1 MGQTAD
7 IGKRIELVPM
17 DPHFHDIT
25 IALYQQGQDENP
37 LFLVYTY
44 SQMEGAQGRIQFAV
58 DTMTRLGNL
67 VVAEN
72 GLLRFSCGHAHQL
85 ACRRAFLE
93 SCKLSP
99 SDSVEPRPLHILDK
113 KSRLTIT
120 VTSLDDG
127 IYQVTADGEGR
138 RADRRISAIAGGLM
152 KLGEM
157 DEVDGTLDKV
167 AFPCG
172 HSHDAL
178 LSLLLIRAPNVRA
191 IVREQEMAAARGVLA
206 APSQQN

>member
-1 MGQTAD
+1 MGQIVD

-25 IALYQQGQDENP
+25 IALYQQGQDESP
-37 LFLVYTY
+37 LFLVHTY
-44 SQMEGAQGRIQFAV
+44 SRMEGAQGRIQFAIE
-58 DTMTRLGNL
+58 TMTHLGNL
-67 VVAEN
+67 VEDTN
-72 GLLRFSCGHAHQL
+72 RLLRFPCEAAHQL

-93 SCKLSP
+93 SCKLSLN
-99 SDSVEPRPLHILDK
+99 DSAEPRPLQILDK
-113 KSRLTIT
+113 KSRLNIT
-120 VTSLDDG
+120 ATSLGDG
-127 IYQVTADGEGR
+127 IYQVGADGEGR
-138 RADRRISAIAGGLM
+138 RADKRISAIAGGLM

-157 DEVDGTLDKV
+157 EEVDGTLDKV

-178 LSLLLIRAPNVRA
+178 LGLLLVRAPNVRA
-191 IVREQEMAAARGVLA
+191 IVREQEMAATRGVLA

>member
-1 MGQTAD
+1 MGQIVD

-25 IALYQQGQDENP
+25 IALYQQGQNESP
-37 LFLVYTY
+37 LFLVHTY
-44 SQMEGAQGRIQFAV
+44 SQMEGAQGRIQFAIE
-58 DTMTRLGNL
+58 TMTHLGNL
-67 VVAEN
+67 VEDTN
-72 GLLRFSCGHAHQL
+72 RLLRFPCEAAHQL

-93 SCKLSP
+93 SCKLSLN
-99 SDSVEPRPLHILDK
+99 DSAEPRPLQILDK
-113 KSRLTIT
+113 KSRLNIT
-120 VTSLDDG
+120 ATSLGDG
-127 IYQVTADGEGR
+127 IYQVGADGEGR
-138 RADRRISAIAGGLM
+138 RADRRISAIAGGLI

-157 DEVDGTLDKV
+157 EEVDGTLDKV

-178 LSLLLIRAPNVRA
+178 LGLLLVRAPNVRA
-191 IVREQEMAAARGVLA
+191 IVREQEMAATRGVLA

>member
-1 MGQTAD
+1 MGQTVD

-25 IALYQQGQDENP
+25 IALYQQGSDESP
-37 LFLVYTY
+37 LFLVHTY
-44 SQMEGAQGRIQFAV
+44 SQMEGAQERIQFAIEA
-58 DTMTRLGNL
+58 MTRLGNL
-67 VVAEN
+67 VVTAN
-72 GLLRFSCGHAHQL
+72 GMLQFPCGSGHQL

-99 SDSVEPRPLHILDK
+99 NDSVEPRPLQILDK
-113 KSRLTIT
+113 KSGLTIT
-120 VTSLDDG
+120 VDSLGEG
-127 IYQVTADGEGR
+127 IYQVKADGEGR

-157 DEVDGTLDKV
+157 EEVDGTLDKV

-172 HSHDAL
+172 DSHDAL
-178 LSLLLIRAPNVRA
+178 VGLLLVRAPNVRA
-191 IVREQEMAAARGVLA
+191 IVREQEMAASRGVLA

>member
-1 MGQTAD
+1 MGQIVD

-17 DPHFHDIT
+17 DSHFHDIT

-37 LFLVYTY
+37 LFLVHTY
-44 SQMEGAQGRIQFAV
+44 SQMEGAQGRIQSVVEA
-58 DTMTRLGNL
+58 MAHLGNL
-67 VVAEN
+67 VVDAN
-72 GLLRFSCGHAHQL
+72 GLLEFPCGAAHQL

-93 SCKLSP
+93 SCKLP
-99 SDSVEPRPLHILDK
+99 SNDSAEPRALQILDK
-113 KSRLTIT
+113 KSGVTIT
-120 VTSLDDG
+120 VTSLGDG
-127 IYQVTADGEGR
+127 IYQVKADGEGR
-138 RADRRISAIAGGLM
+138 RADRRISAIAGGLI

-157 DEVDGTLDKV
+157 DEVDGTLDKI

-178 LSLLLIRAPNVRA
+178 LALLLIRAPNVRA
-191 IVREQEMAAARGVLA
+191 IVREQEMAATRGILA

>member
-1 MGQTAD
+1 MGQIVD

-25 IALYQQGQDENP
+25 IALYQQGQDESP
-37 LFLVYTY
+37 LFLVHTY
-44 SQMEGAQGRIQFAV
+44 SQMEGVQGRIQFAIE
-58 DTMTRLGNL
+58 TMTHLGNL
-67 VVAEN
+67 VEDTN
-72 GLLRFSCGHAHQL
+72 RLLRFPCEAAHQL

-99 SDSVEPRPLHILDK
+99 NDSAEPRPLQIPDK
-113 KSRLTIT
+113 KSGLTIT
-120 VTSLDDG
+120 VDSLGEG
-127 IYQVTADGEGR
+127 IYQVKADGEGK

-157 DEVDGTLDKV
+157 EEVDGTLDKV

-178 LSLLLIRAPNVRA
+178 LGLLLVRAPNVRA
-191 IVREQEMAAARGVLA
+191 IVREQEMAASRGVLA

>member
-1 MGQTAD
+1 MGQTVD

-25 IALYQQGQDENP
+25 IALYQQGQDESP
-37 LFLVYTY
+37 LFLVHTY
-44 SQMEGAQGRIQFAV
+44 SQIEGAQGRIQFAV
-58 DTMTRLGNL
+58 KTMTHLGNL
-67 VVAEN
+67 DVEAN
-72 GLLRFSCGHAHQL
+72 GLLRFPCGAAHQL

-99 SDSVEPRPLHILDK
+99 NDSVEPRPTQILDK
-113 KSRLTIT
+113 KSRLNIT
-120 VTSLDDG
+120 ATSLGDG
-127 IYQVTADGEGR
+127 IYQVKTDGEGR

-157 DEVDGTLDKV
+157 KEVDGTLDKV

-178 LSLLLIRAPNVRA
+178 LGLLLVRAPNVRA
-191 IVREQEMAAARGVLA
+191 IVREQEMAASRGVLA

>member
-1 MGQTAD
+1 MGQIVD

-25 IALYQQGQDENP
+25 IALYQQGQDESP
-37 LFLVYTY
+37 LFLVHTY
-44 SQMEGAQGRIQFAV
+44 SRMEGAQGRIQFAV
-58 DTMTRLGNL
+58 EGMTHLGNM
-67 VVAEN
+67 VEDTN
-72 GLLRFSCGHAHQL
+72 RLLRFPCGAAHQL

-93 SCKLSP
+93 SCKLSLN
-99 SDSVEPRPLHILDK
+99 DSAEPRPLQILDK
-113 KSRLTIT
+113 KSRLNIT
-120 VTSLDDG
+120 ATSLGDG
-127 IYQVTADGEGR
+127 IYQVGADGEGR
-138 RADRRISAIAGGLM
+138 RADRRISAIAGGLI

-178 LSLLLIRAPNVRA
+178 LGLLLIRAPNVRA
-191 IVREQEMAAARGVLA
+191 IVREQEMAATRGILA